1 MYLLSEVPGLCIG
14 PLLVVSACIAC
25 LPPNLHTLLGFL
37 PSGVWRA
44 VLLFRRTPVGPSVC
58 TEAGCRLT
66 LFAPGPACLF
76 PLDYIDNLYIH
87 MALHLTT

>member
-1 MYLLSEVPGLCIG
+1 MYLFSKVPGLCIG

-58 TEAGCRLT
+58 TEGVWYYFAPT
-66 LFAPGPACLF
+66 LFIFC
-76 PLDYIDNLYIH
+76 
-87 MALHLTT
+87 T